1 MAHKI
6 ELPVLLL
13 VEDEPLIRTMLAEAL
28 EDGGYAL
35 AEAGDAGEATVQ
47 LELEQSFVGLVT
59 DIRLGDG
66 LSGWEV
72 ARLARQKYPGIAV
85 VYMSGDSAVDWTAEG
100 VPNSVMLQ
108 KPFAAAQV
116 TTAIS
121 TLLNAADISPTLP
134 LPGA

>member
-1 MAHKI
+1 MMDNPP
-6 ELPVLLL
+6 LLLL

-35 AEAGDAGEATVQ
+35 AEAENGEKAIA
-47 LELEQSFVGLVT
+47 ELNSTKGFVGLIT
-59 DIRLGDG
+59 DIRLGPG

-72 ARLARQKYPGIAV
+72 ARKARQGAPGIAV
-85 VYMSGDSAVDWTAEG
+85 VYVTGDSAGDWVAEG
-100 VPNSVMLQ
+100 VPNSVLLQ
-108 KPFAAAQV
+108 KPFAGAQV

-121 TLLNAADISPTLP
+121 NLLNAVDISPTQP